1 MLFGAEDKS
10 NATFDGS
17 EYVLHQQKHRGYCFV
32 QKTVVSLLSHISSHI
47 SVDDCRGKPGDS
59 FDVFQVLNH
68 EMWHDKG
75 RVGEG
80 SGSFLVL
87 GHIRIPANQA
97 TRLKTKS
104 TLETYLF
111 CQDCGLRT

>member
-1 MLFGAEDKS
+1 
-10 NATFDGS
+10 
-17 EYVLHQQKHRGYCFV
+17 
-32 QKTVVSLLSHISSHI
+32 
-47 SVDDCRGKPGDS
+47 
-59 FDVFQVLNH
+59 
-68 EMWHDKG
+68 MWHDKG

-111 CQDCGLRT
+111 CQDCGLRTYAIIPRNHERTVVNLENSLVFCARFIFKAYIPVSEIH